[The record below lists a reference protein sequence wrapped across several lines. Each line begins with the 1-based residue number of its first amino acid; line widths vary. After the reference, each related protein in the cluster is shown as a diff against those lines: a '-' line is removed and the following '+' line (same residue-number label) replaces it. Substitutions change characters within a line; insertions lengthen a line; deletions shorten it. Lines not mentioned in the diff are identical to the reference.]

1 MQRNNQS
8 TDKIK
13 GKEKM
18 TRHKSRENAF
28 IAVFEASFSANDLD
42 DILAVTQEL
51 PEYEDYMLDEFAL
64 NLIRTYYD
72 HADEVNDMIQS
83 KLKKWS
89 TSRISKVCGAILRL
103 STAEMMFSP
112 EDMDSII
119 INEAVEICKKFAG
132 ENDYQFVN
140 GVLGAISKELRDNK

>member
-1 MQRNNQS
+1 
-8 TDKIK
+8 
-13 GKEKM
+13 M

-28 IAVFEASFSANDLD
+28 IAVFEAGFSANDLD

-51 PEYEDYMLDEFAL
+51 PEYEDYMLDEFAM
-64 NLIRTYYD
+64 NLIKLYYD

-83 KLKKWS
+83 KLKGWDQK
-89 TSRISKVCGAILRL
+89 RISRVCSAILRL
-103 STAEMMFSP
+103 STAEMMYSN

-119 INEAVEICKKFAG
+119 INEAVEICKEYAG

-140 GVLGAISKELRDNK
+140 GVLGAISKELRNK

>member
-1 MQRNNQS
+1 
-8 TDKIK
+8 
-13 GKEKM
+13 M

-28 IAVFEASFSANDLD
+28 IAVFEAGFSANDLE

-51 PEYEDYMLDEFAL
+51 PEYEDYMLDEFAM
-64 NLIRTYYD
+64 NLIKLYYD

-83 KLKKWS
+83 KLKGWDQK
-89 TSRISKVCGAILRL
+89 RISRVCSAILRL
-103 STAEMMFSP
+103 STAEMMYSN

-119 INEAVEICKKFAG
+119 VNEAVEICKEYAG

-140 GVLGAISKELRDNK
+140 GVLGAISKELRNK

>member
-1 MQRNNQS
+1 
-8 TDKIK
+8 
-13 GKEKM
+13 M

-28 IAVFEASFSANDLD
+28 IAVFEAGFSANDLE

-51 PEYEDYMLDEFAL
+51 PEYEDYMLDEFAM
-64 NLIRTYYD
+64 NLIKLYYD

-83 KLKKWS
+83 KLKGWDQK
-89 TSRISKVCGAILRL
+89 RISRVCSAILRL
-103 STAEMMFSP
+103 STAEMMYSN

-119 INEAVEICKKFAG
+119 INEAVEICKEYAG

-140 GVLGAISKELRDNK
+140 GVLGATSKELRNK

>member
-1 MQRNNQS
+1 
-8 TDKIK
+8 
-13 GKEKM
+13 M

-28 IAVFEASFSANDLD
+28 IAVFEAGFSANDLE

-51 PEYEDYMLDEFAL
+51 PEYEDYMLDEFAM
-64 NLIRTYYD
+64 NLIKLYYD

-83 KLKKWS
+83 KLKGWDQK
-89 TSRISKVCGAILRL
+89 RISRVCSDILRL
-103 STAEMMFSP
+103 STAEMMYSN

-119 INEAVEICKKFAG
+119 INEAVEICKEYAG

-140 GVLGAISKELRDNK
+140 GVLGAISKELRNK

>member
-1 MQRNNQS
+1 
-8 TDKIK
+8 
-13 GKEKM
+13 M

-28 IAVFEASFSANDLD
+28 IAVFEAGFSANDLE

-51 PEYEDYMLDEFAL
+51 PEYEDYMLDEFAM
-64 NLIRTYYD
+64 NLIKLYYD

-83 KLKKWS
+83 KLKGWDQK
-89 TSRISKVCGAILRL
+89 RISRVCSAILRL
-103 STAEMMFSP
+103 STAEMMYSN

-119 INEAVEICKKFAG
+119 INEAVEICKEYAD

-140 GVLGAISKELRDNK
+140 GVLGAISKELRNK

>member
-1 MQRNNQS
+1 
-8 TDKIK
+8 
-13 GKEKM
+13 M

-28 IAVFEASFSANDLD
+28 IAVFEAGFSANDLE

-51 PEYEDYMLDEFAL
+51 PEYEDYMLDEFAM
-64 NLIRTYYD
+64 NLIKLYYD

-83 KLKKWS
+83 KLKGWDQK
-89 TSRISKVCGAILRL
+89 RISRVCSAILRL
-103 STAEMMFSP
+103 STAEMMYSN

-119 INEAVEICKKFAG
+119 INEAVEICKEYAG

-140 GVLGAISKELRDNK
+140 GILGAISKELRNK

>member
-1 MQRNNQS
+1 
-8 TDKIK
+8 
-13 GKEKM
+13 M

-28 IAVFEASFSANDLD
+28 IAVFEAGFSANDLE

-51 PEYEDYMLDEFAL
+51 PEYEDYMLDEFAM
-64 NLIRTYYD
+64 NLIKLYYD

-83 KLKKWS
+83 KLKGWDQK
-89 TSRISKVCGAILRL
+89 RISRVCSAILRL
-103 STAEMMFSP
+103 STAEMMYSN

-119 INEAVEICKKFAG
+119 INEAVEICKKYAG

-140 GVLGAISKELRDNK
+140 GVLGAISKELRNK

>member
-1 MQRNNQS
+1 
-8 TDKIK
+8 
-13 GKEKM
+13 M

-28 IAVFEASFSANDLD
+28 IAVFEAGFSANDLE

-51 PEYEDYMLDEFAL
+51 PEYEDYMLDEFAM
-64 NLIRTYYD
+64 NLIKLYYD

-83 KLKKWS
+83 KLKGWDQK
-89 TSRISKVCGAILRL
+89 RISRVCSAILRL
-103 STAEMMFSP
+103 STAEMMYSN

-119 INEAVEICKKFAG
+119 INEAVEICKEYAG

-140 GVLGAISKELRDNK
+140 GVLGAISKELRNQISVHPGY